1 MKRPK
6 LKKASKRLSCHKRFK
21 IQRKVREHKRK
32 VRKEAKKQG
41 NKSKK
46 SRKDPGVP
54 NSAPFKEAILREAEQ
69 RKQDLEE
76 LKQKQ
81 KLARQKEVAKKRK
94 LEAKKDPEINE
105 KQHKRAA
112 LKQQKKVA
120 KLEGK
125 SPRKSL
131 CSELNKVL
139 DASNVVL
146 EVVDARD
153 PLGYRCPQ
161 VEQAVLQSDGKKQLV
176 LVLNKIDLVPKENAE
191 KWLKY
196 LGNEFPI
203 VVFKSSTQLQDRT
216 MEQRKISKLNTGIE
230 ISHSNTC
237 AGSESLL
244 KLLGS
249 YCRKQDLKNIKVGL
263 VGFPNVGK
271 SSIINSLKKMRA
283 CNVGQ
288 VRGLTKSMQEVH
300 IDKQI
305 KVLDSPSII
314 ASPLNPAVALSLR
327 NIVDIE
333 ALENPLAV
341 VEPILK
347 NCNKQQVMLQYNVPD
362 FRTSLEFLTLLA
374 RKRSML
380 KKGGIPDVEKA
391 AKLILYDW
399 TGAKVSYHTHPPERH
414 KLPTYIT
421 ANFVDEVKRGF
432 NTGELTKGNENTL
445 KAVRCPN
452 MASSIVFQSTGPTNG
467 LIEEDNVGEEMQ
479 DQKVDEEEDDC
490 SVDQENSKAEYVE
503 IDQDRNGKLDADR
516 CPRAKMLQVKRM
528 EAPSKKRQLES
539 EKIADPSQKPISIDF
554 SCEKPMEDE
563 YDFNTD
569 YVEDPS
575 AMPISSL

>member
-6 LKKASKRLSCHKRFK
+6 LKKASKRLTCHKRFK

-32 VRKEAKKQG
+32 IRKEAKKQG
-41 NKSKK
+41 NKNKK

-54 NSAPFKEAILREAEQ
+54 NNAPFKEAVLREAEQ
-69 RKQDLEE
+69 RKQNLEE

-94 LEAKKDPEINE
+94 LEAKKEPEVDE
-105 KQHKRAA
+105 KQ
-112 LKQQKKVA
+112 L
-120 KLEGK
+120 
-125 SPRKSL
+125 
-131 CSELNKVL
+131 KVL
-139 DASNVVL
+139 DASDVIL

-161 VEQAVLQSDGKKQLV
+161 VEQAVLQSEGKKQLV
-176 LVLNKIDLVPKENAE
+176 LVLNKIDLVPKENTE

-196 LGNEFPI
+196 LENEFPV
-203 VVFKSSTQLQDRT
+203 VVFKSSAQLQDRT
-216 MEQRKISKLNTGIE
+216 MDQKRISKLNTGIE
-230 ISHSNTC
+230 ISHNNTC
-237 AGSESLL
+237 AGDESLL
-244 KLLGS
+244 KMLIS
-249 YCRKQDLKNIKVGL
+249 YCRKQDLKSIKVGV

-305 KVLDSPSII
+305 KILDSPSII
-314 ASPLNPAVALSLR
+314 ASASNSAVALSLR

-333 ALENPLAV
+333 ALENPTSV

-347 NCNKQQVMLQYNVPD
+347 NCNKQQVMLQYNVPN

-374 RKRSML
+374 QKRSML
-380 KKGGIPDVEKA
+380 KKGGIPDIEKT

-399 TGAKVSYHTHPPERH
+399 SGAKVNYHTAPPERH
-414 KLPTYIT
+414 KLPNYIT
-421 ANFVDEVKRGF
+421 AKLVEEAKRGF
-432 NTGELTKGNENTL
+432 NTGELTNHNENTL
-445 KAVRCPN
+445 KGVRCPN

-467 LIEEDNVGEEMQ
+467 LIKEANVGEELQ
-479 DQKVDEEEDDC
+479 DQERNKDNN
-490 SVDQENSKAEYVE
+490 SVNLKNSEAEYVE
-503 IDQDRNGKLDADR
+503 IDQDKNGKVKTDG
-516 CPRAKMLQVKRM
+516 CTIAKKLQIKQMKVT
-528 EAPSKKRQLES
+528 AKKNKLES
-539 EKIADPSQKPISIDF
+539 EKIADSSQKPISADL
-554 SCEKPMEDE
+554 SCETPMEDA

-569 YVEDPS
+569 YVEDLSPV
-575 AMPISSL
+575 PIS

>member
-6 LKKASKRLSCHKRFK
+6 LKKASKRLTCHKRFK

-41 NKSKK
+41 NKGKK

-69 RKQDLEE
+69 RKQNLEE

-94 LEAKKDPEINE
+94 LEASKDPEINE
-105 KQHKRAA
+105 KQLKRTA
-112 LKQQKKVA
+112 LKQQKKVD

-125 SPRKSL
+125 SPRKSV

-139 DASNVVL
+139 DASDVVL

-161 VEQAVLQSDGKKQLV
+161 VEQAVLQSEGKKQLV
-176 LVLNKIDLVPKENAE
+176 LVLNKIDLVPKENAG
-191 KWLKY
+191 KWLQY
-196 LGNEFPI
+196 LENEFPV

-216 MEQRKISKLNTGIE
+216 MEQKKISKLNNSIE

-237 AGSESLL
+237 VGGESLL

-249 YCRKQDLKNIKVGL
+249 YCRKQDLKSIKVGV

-288 VRGLTKSMQEVH
+288 IRGLTKSMQEVH
-300 IDKQI
+300 VDKQI

-314 ASPLNPAVALSLR
+314 ASSSNSAVALSLR

-333 ALENPLAV
+333 ALENPSSV

-347 NCNKQQVMLQYNVPD
+347 NCNKQQVMLQYNIPD

-380 KKGGIPDVEKA
+380 KKGGIPDIEKA

-414 KLPTYIT
+414 KLPIYIT
-421 ANFVDEVKRGF
+421 GNLVEEARRGF
-432 NTGELTKGNENTL
+432 NAEELTKSNENTL

-452 MASSIVFQSTGPTNG
+452 LASSIVFQSTGPTNG
-467 LIEEDNVGEEMQ
+467 LIKEDNMEEEMHDQEINEEDADDRSVGR
-479 DQKVDEEEDDC
+479 
-490 SVDQENSKAEYVE
+490 ENLEAEYIE
-503 IDQDRNGKLDADR
+503 IDKNENLKADG
-516 CPRAKMLQVKRM
+516 CSIAKMLQVKQM
-528 EAPSKKRQLES
+528 EVSSKKRQLES
-539 EKIADPSQKPISIDF
+539 EKIADPNQKPISVDL
-554 SCEKPMEDE
+554 SCEKPMEDA

-569 YVEDPS
+569 YIEDLSPV
-575 AMPISSL
+575 PISSL

>member
-6 LKKASKRLSCHKRFK
+6 LKKASKRLTCHKRFK
-21 IQRKVREHKRK
+21 IQRKIREHKRK

-41 NKSKK
+41 NKGKK

-54 NSAPFKEAILREAEQ
+54 NNAPFKEAILREAEQ
-69 RKQDLEE
+69 RKQNLEE

-94 LEAKKDPEINE
+94 LEAKKAPEINE
-105 KQHKRAA
+105 KQS
-112 LKQQKKVA
+112 KQQKKVA
-120 KLEGK
+120 KLEDK
-125 SPRKSL
+125 TPRKSL

-139 DASNVVL
+139 DAADVVL

-161 VEQAVLQSDGKKQLV
+161 VEQTVLQSEGKKQLI
-176 LVLNKIDLVPKENAE
+176 LVMNKIDLVPKENAE
-191 KWLKY
+191 KWRIY
-196 LGNEFPI
+196 LENEFP
-203 VVFKSSTQLQDRT
+203 VVFFKSSTKLQDRT
-216 MEQRKISKLNTGIE
+216 MEQKKFSKLSASIE

-237 AGSESLL
+237 AGDESLL
-244 KLLGS
+244 NLLGG
-249 YCRKQDLKNIKVGL
+249 YCKKQDVKSIKVGV

-314 ASPLNPAVALSLR
+314 ASSSNSAVALSLR

-333 ALENPLAV
+333 ALENPTSVAEL
-341 VEPILK
+341 ILR

-362 FRTSLEFLTLLA
+362 FKTPLEFLTLLA

-391 AKLILYDW
+391 ARLILYDW
-399 TGAKVSYHTHPPERH
+399 TGAKVSYHTHPPD
-414 KLPTYIT
+414 LPICIT
-421 ANFVDEVKRGF
+421 ANIVQESKKGF

-445 KAVRCPN
+445 KVVRCPN
-452 MASSIVFQSTGPTNG
+452 LASSIVFQSTGPTNG
-467 LIEEDNVGEEMQ
+467 IIEGGRVEEEVHDQEINDEEDFNDNSMP
-479 DQKVDEEEDDC
+479 
-490 SVDQENSKAEYVE
+490 QENSEIEYAEL
-503 IDQDRNGKLDADR
+503 DQDKNEKLKADG
-516 CPRAKMLQVKRM
+516 CPIAKMLQVKQM
-528 EAPSKKRQLES
+528 EVPSMKRQLES
-539 EKIADPSQKPISIDF
+539 EKTANPSQKTISIDL
-554 SCEKPMEDE
+554 SSEKSMEDA

-569 YVEDPS
+569 YVEDLSPVQ
-575 AMPISSL
+575 IGSL